1 MSMIKILS
9 DGRVTIPK
17 HIRETLGLR
26 AGDVAEAK
34 LEEDRIIIT
43 PNFSNR
49 ETYKSRSK
57 VGNAS
62 AWNEL
67 RRVMERVHEKNRGVN
82 EAEVIGDVQRA
93 VAELRQ
99 EEYDKETS
107 RCS

>member
-1 MSMIKILS
+1 MSMIKILE

-17 HIRETLGLR
+17 HTRDTLGLK

-57 VGNAS
+57 TGKAS
-62 AWNEL
+62 VWDGL
-67 RRVMERVHEKNRGVN
+67 RRVMEGVHEKNRGVS
-82 EAEVIGDVQRA
+82 EAEVIADVQRA
-93 VAELRQ
+93 VVELRR
-99 EEYDKETS
+99 EEYDKKNS

>member
-1 MSMIKILS
+1 MSMIKILA

-17 HIRETLGLR
+17 HIRDTLGLR

-57 VGNAS
+57 AGNAS

>member
-1 MSMIKILS
+1 MIKILE

-17 HIRETLGLR
+17 HIRDTLGLK

-43 PNFSNR
+43 PKFSNR

-57 VGNAS
+57 AGNAS

-67 RRVMERVHEKNRGVN
+67 RRVMEGVHEKNRGVN
-82 EAEVIGDVQRA
+82 EAEVIADVQRA

-99 EEYDKETS
+99 EEYDKKTS

>member
-1 MSMIKILS
+1 MSMIKILE

-17 HIRETLGLR
+17 HIRDTLGLK

-49 ETYKSRSK
+49 KTDKSRSK
-57 VGNAS
+57 AGNAS
-62 AWNEL
+62 AWDGL
-67 RRVMERVHEKNRGVN
+67 RRVMEGVHEKNRGVN
-82 EAEVIGDVQRA
+82 EAEVTADVQRA
-93 VAELRQ
+93 VAELRK

>member
-1 MSMIKILS
+1 MSMIKILE

-17 HIRETLGLR
+17 HIRDTLGLK

-43 PNFSNR
+43 PKFSNR

-57 VGNAS
+57 AGSAS
-62 AWNEL
+62 AWDGL
-67 RRVMERVHEKNRGVN
+67 RRVMEGVHEKNRGVN
-82 EAEVIGDVQRA
+82 EAEVTADVQRA
-93 VAELRQ
+93 VAELRK

>member
-1 MSMIKILS
+1 MSMIKILA

-57 VGNAS
+57 AGNAS

-93 VAELRQ
+93 VAKLRQ
-99 EEYDKETS
+99 NTILKTI
-107 RCS
+107 

>member
-1 MSMIKILS
+1 MSMIKILE

-17 HIRETLGLR
+17 HIRDTLGLK

-43 PNFSNR
+43 PKFSNR

-57 VGNAS
+57 AGNAS
-62 AWNEL
+62 AWDGL
-67 RRVMERVHEKNRGVN
+67 RRVMEGVHEKNKGVS
-82 EAEVIGDVQRA
+82 EAEVIADVQRA
-93 VAELRQ
+93 VTELRK

>member
-1 MSMIKILS
+1 MSMIKILE

-17 HIRETLGLR
+17 HIRDTLGLK

-43 PNFSNR
+43 PKFSNR

-57 VGNAS
+57 AGNAS

-67 RRVMERVHEKNRGVN
+67 RRVMEGVHEKNRGVN
-82 EAEVIGDVQRA
+82 EAEVIADVQRA

-99 EEYDKETS
+99 EEYDKKTS

>member
-1 MSMIKILS
+1 MAMIKILE

-17 HIRETLGLR
+17 HIRDTLGLK

-43 PNFSNR
+43 PNFSNK
-49 ETYKSRSK
+49 ETCKSQSK
-57 VGNAS
+57 AANAS
-62 AWNEL
+62 AWAGL
-67 RRVMERVHEKNRGVN
+67 RRVMKRVHEKNRGVS
-82 EAEVIGDVQRA
+82 EEEVTADVQRA

>member
-1 MSMIKILS
+1 MSMIKIRA

-17 HIRETLGLR
+17 HIRDTLGLR

-34 LEEDRIIIT
+34 IEEDRIIIT
-43 PNFSNR
+43 PNFSNK

-57 VGNAS
+57 AGNAS

-82 EAEVIGDVQRA
+82 EAEVTADVQRA

-99 EEYDKETS
+99 NAILKTI
-107 RCS
+107 

>member
-1 MSMIKILS
+1 MSVIKILR

-17 HIRETLGLR
+17 HIRDTLGLKH
-26 AGDVAEAK
+26 GDVAEAE
-34 LEEDRIIIT
+34 LENGRIVIT
-43 PNFSNR
+43 PNFSKKEAN
-49 ETYKSRSK
+49 KLHSK
-57 VGNAS
+57 RAKTS

-67 RRVMERVHEKNRGVN
+67 RRVMESVHEKNRGVS
-82 EAEVIGDVQRA
+82 EAEVTADVQRA

>member
-1 MSMIKILS
+1 M
-9 DGRVTIPK
+9 TIPK

-57 VGNAS
+57 AGNAS

-93 VAELRQ
+93 VAE
-99 EEYDKETS
+99 
-107 RCS
+107 

>member
-1 MSMIKILS
+1 MSMIKILA

-17 HIRETLGLR
+17 HIRDTLGLR

-43 PNFSNR
+43 LNFSNR

-57 VGNAS
+57 AGNAS
-62 AWNEL
+62 AWDEL
-67 RRVMERVHEKNRGVN
+67 RQVMGRVHEKNRGVS
-82 EAEVIGDVQRA
+82 EAEVTADVQRA